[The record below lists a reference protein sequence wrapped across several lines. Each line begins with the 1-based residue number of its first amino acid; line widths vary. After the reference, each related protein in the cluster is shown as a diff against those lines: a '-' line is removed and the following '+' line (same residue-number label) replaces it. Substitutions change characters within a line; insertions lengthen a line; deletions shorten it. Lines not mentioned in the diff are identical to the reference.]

1 MYLYESY
8 SCLII
13 HYIVFSYCCIVI
25 PSIELRIVK
34 IVGVY
39 PLYYL

>member
-13 HYIVFSYCCIVI
+13 HYIVFFSYYCIVI

-34 IVGVY
+34 IVGV
-39 PLYYL
+39 